1 MKDVREFEI
10 DEETKNYT
18 IMDNRRYLDSSI
30 SNAALGLLD
39 RITSLPDNWDYSF
52 NGLVAICKDGKSAI
66 RSQINELKEH
76 GYIEIDKLR
85 TEKGTFKYHYRV
97 HNNPQ
102 TLINKRIEP
111 APDFPTLDKP
121 TMDNPTSVNQPQYS
135 TKKYHPEYFGRILQI
150 HPKMRRQLLRVFP
163 ELFHQSLHRYLH
175 HPKYNRRN
183 HKSFP

>member
-1 MKDVREFEI
+1 MENVREFEV

-18 IMDNRRYLDSSI
+18 IMDNRRYLDLNI

-85 TEKGTFKYHYRV
+85 TEKGTFRYHYRV

-102 TLINKRIEP
+102 SLKNKGIEP

-121 TMDNPTSVNQPQYS
+121 TMDNPTSVNQP
-135 TKKYHPEYFGRILQI
+135 
-150 HPKMRRQLLRVFP
+150 
-163 ELFHQSLHRYLH
+163 
-175 HPKYNRRN
+175 
-183 HKSFP
+183 